1 MGEQRDDGHWMDGQI
16 EGAVEAE
23 DVAKRREG
31 DIEAPEPR
39 IGKEED
45 EELLVGIANAVA
57 QPGAVMVH
65 VHHAHLVFTWFGY

>member
-1 MGEQRDDGHWMDGQI
+1 M
-16 EGAVEAE
+16 EAE

-39 IGKEED
+39 IGKKED

-57 QPGAVMVH
+57 QPGTVMVH
-65 VHHAHLVFTWFGY
+65 VHHAHLVLT